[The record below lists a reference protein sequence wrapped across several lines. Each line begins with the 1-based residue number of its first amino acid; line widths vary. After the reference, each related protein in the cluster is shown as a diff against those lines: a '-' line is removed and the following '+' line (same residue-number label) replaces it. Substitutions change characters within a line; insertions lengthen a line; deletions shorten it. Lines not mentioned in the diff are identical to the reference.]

1 MKTIRV
7 CALALAL
14 LLAGCTGPVSGTT
27 TTAAAT
33 ATPTMSTEAAAASPT
48 PMATTSPSSSPSPS
62 VTVSTPPAVASSLH
76 LSVEDYPVVDGSTA
90 TLPLAIAVRAS
101 VTGETAVQSEE
112 GTRFSTTGP
121 AWLALQQGTADILI
135 VYEASQTI
143 QQELVGE
150 YDKFLKTP
158 IGLDALVF
166 LANEGNPVESL
177 TRQQIV
183 DIYSG
188 KTTNWKDVGG
198 KDQQIVAFQRDEN
211 SGSQTLMKKLAMG
224 GTPMMDAPA
233 ELRPSEMAGLIT
245 DLATYNNGAN
255 ALGYSVYYYV
265 KNMYQAPGVKLLA
278 VDGVS
283 PTSDTIASGQYAYCN
298 PFYAVIRADEPADSP
313 AHKLYDWLT
322 GAEGAAAVE
331 AVGYVPSNR

>member
-33 ATPTMSTEAAAASPT
+33 ATPVTVSPSIEATASPS
-48 PMATTSPSSSPSPS
+48 ASPSPS
-62 VTVSTPPAVASSLH
+62 ATASALPAVASSLH

-90 TLPLAIAVRAS
+90 TLPLAIAVRAA

-121 AWLALQQGTADILI
+121 AWLALQQGMADILI

-143 QQELVGE
+143 QQELAGE

-245 DLATYNNGAN
+245 DLAIYNNSAN

-278 VDGVS
+278 VDGVA
-283 PTSDTIASGQYAYCN
+283 PTNDTIASGQYAYCN

-331 AVGYVPSNR
+331 AVGYVPANR

>member
-14 LLAGCTGPVSGTT
+14 LLAGCTGPVNGTT

-33 ATPTMSTEAAAASPT
+33 TASVTESSTASPT
-48 PMATTSPSSSPSPS
+48 TVATVSPSA
-62 VTVSTPPAVASSLH
+62 STAASATASAAAPTVASSFH

-90 TLPLAIAVRAS
+90 TLPLAIAVRAA
-101 VTGETAVQSEE
+101 VTGETAGQSEE
-112 GTRFSTTGP
+112 ATRFSTTGP
-121 AWLALQQGTADILI
+121 AWLALQQGTADILV

-143 QQELVGE
+143 QDQLAGE
-150 YDKFLKTP
+150 YDKFIKTP

-198 KDQQIVAFQRDEN
+198 KDQEIVAFQRDEN

-233 ELRPSEMAGLIT
+233 ELRPSEMEGLIT
-245 DLATYNNGAN
+245 DLANYNNSAN

-265 KNMYQAPGVKLLA
+265 KNMYQAPGVKLLS
-278 VDGVS
+278 VDGVA
-283 PTSDTIASGQYAYCN
+283 PTNDTIAGGQYAYCN

-322 GAEGAAAVE
+322 GAEGSAAVG
-331 AVGYVPSNR
+331 ATGYVPTAR